1 MSNMTH
7 YDNTKTYDNKKEM
20 IMDRFIVPISSSYF
34 RIIDKFEYNV
44 EKDIIEIIADNISTT
59 IGQECK
65 IIRGSPN
72 DSQKKILVKIKQ
84 WYDKWEEYLKQEEL
98 NGK

>member
-1 MSNMTH
+1 MSNMAH
-7 YDNTKTYDNKKEM
+7 YESTKTYDNKKEM